1 MPLHA
6 VYIPLR
12 MLHASI
18 ITPDGTIFEGDVDAI
33 SLPTPDGEI
42 TVLPHHI
49 PLISIVIAGTVT
61 VRSQGG
67 GEQIFAVSQ
76 GVIEVDGKTIRVLT
90 DTADRAE
97 ALQESAVEA
106 AKAAAEKLL
115 SEKRNDVEGFA
126 EATALM
132 ERELARLQTIRR
144 QKARGHRA
152 K

>member
-1 MPLHA
+1 MIHA
-6 VYIPLR
+6 Q
-12 MLHASI
+12 I
-18 ITPDGTIFEGDVDAI
+18 ITPDGTIFAGDVDAI

-49 PLISIVIAGTVT
+49 PLISIVIPGTVM
-61 VRSQGG
+61 VRVGKD
-67 GEQIFAVSQ
+67 EQIFAVSQ

-97 ALQESAVEA
+97 ALQESAVET
-106 AKAAAEKLL
+106 AKTAAEKLL
-115 SEKRNDVEGFA
+115 SEKRLDSEGFA
-126 EATALM
+126 EATAIM

-144 QKARGHRA
+144 RKARGHRV

>member
-1 MPLHA
+1 MIRVDL
-6 VYIPLR
+6 
-12 MLHASI
+12 
-18 ITPDGTIFEGDVDAI
+18 ITPDGSTFTGDVDSI

-49 PLISIVIAGTVT
+49 PLITIVIPGTVMI
-61 VRSQGG
+61 RQGKE
-67 GEQIFAVSQ
+67 EQILAVSQ

-97 ALQESAVEA
+97 ELQEVAVEA
-106 AKAAAEKLL
+106 AKSRAETLVA
-115 SEKRNDVEGFA
+115 ERRHDVEGFA

-144 QKARGHRA
+144 HRARGQR
-152 K
+152 KSVNNQISQI

>member
-1 MPLHA
+1 M
-6 VYIPLR
+6 I
-12 MLHASI
+12 HASI
-18 ITPDGTIFEGDVDAI
+18 ITPDGTIFAGDVDAI

-49 PLISIVIAGTVT
+49 PLISIVIAGTVM
-61 VRSQGG
+61 VRVGKD
-67 GEQIFAVSQ
+67 EQIFAVSQ

-97 ALQESAVEA
+97 ELQEAAVEH
-106 AKAAAEKLL
+106 AKSAAEKLL
-115 SEKRNDVEGFA
+115 AEKRHDTEGFA
-126 EATALM
+126 EATAIM

-144 QKARGHRA
+144 QKARGHRG

>member
-1 MPLHA
+1 MIHA
-6 VYIPLR
+6 N
-12 MLHASI
+12 I
-18 ITPDGTIFEGDVDAI
+18 ITPDGSIFDGDVDAI

-49 PLISIVIAGTVT
+49 PLVSIVVPGTVMIRT
-61 VRSQGG
+61 GKD
-67 GEQIFAVSQ
+67 EQIFAVSQ

-97 ALQESAVEA
+97 ELQAAAVEE
-106 AKAAAEKLL
+106 AKTRAEKLL
-115 SEKRNDVEGFA
+115 AEKRHDVEGFA
-126 EATALM
+126 EATAIM

-144 QKARGHRA
+144 LKGRHSRA